1 MIKDGIES
9 NNFSLIYDSCIMSK
23 GYLDVIAG
31 YARKAFEDMYV
42 VSENAVYEPPEQD
55 KTAEDTDADVEDVD
69 AEVIEDTEDTE
80 NTENA
85 TENEEIQEEEASENT
100 ESTDV

>member
-9 NNFSLIYDSCIMSK
+9 DNFSLIYDSCIMSK

-55 KTAEDTDADVEDVD
+55 KTTEDADADVEDVD
-69 AEVIEDTEDTE
+69 AEVIEDTESTE
-80 NTENA
+80 NTV
-85 TENEEIQEEEASENT
+85 ENEEIQEKEASENT